1 MFTIF
6 SRILCDIILYHAREF
21 SLIIVTFAYMR
32 LLLIIARVKKNNYI
46 YWIRI
51 DLELDAFSI
60 ILSVKDI
67 TASKKVL

>member
-1 MFTIF
+1 
-6 SRILCDIILYHAREF
+6 
-21 SLIIVTFAYMR
+21 MR